1 MRGNVIPSYT
11 PITPPNGIAEQHVS
25 MGSWW
30 TVTLRRVNP
39 FAYTFVIPFLIVFAI
54 FRIYPFLLGTITS
67 FTDQRVGPR
76 PGNYVGFENYIE
88 VFNNSEV
95 RRAFIVTF
103 QYSIIVVPM
112 SFFIGLAMA
121 VYVNRKLPTHT
132 ISRLVFFAP
141 FVLTATI
148 VAIVWNWMFQTQFG
162 LVNVGLGLLGL
173 PDRIAW
179 LKEPDLIL
187 PVIAFITTWWQAG
200 FAMVIFLGA
209 LQSIPSELIE
219 AARIDGANPWQ
230 SFWRVTFPLLLPV
243 STLVITI
250 TLIEAMRIFSL
261 IHVITRGGPSDHSTS
276 VVFYIFQEGF
286 VRFEQGMA
294 AAVGVV
300 LFLVIMVLTALR
312 FALLRGDKS
321 YF

>member
-1 MRGNVIPSYT
+1 MVNYT
-11 PITPPNGIAEQHVS
+11 PITPNNRVGERSGHADHRWFLA
-25 MGSWW
+25 M
-30 TVTLRRVNP
+30 RRVNP
-39 FAYTFVIPFLIVFAI
+39 FAFTFIIPFLVVFLI
-54 FRIYPFLLGTITS
+54 FRIYPFILGLLTS
-67 FTDQRVGPR
+67 FTDARVGPR
-76 PGNYVGFENYIE
+76 PGNYVGFENFVE
-88 VFNNSEV
+88 VVTNSEV
-95 RRAFIVTF
+95 RRAFVVTF

-112 SFFIGLAMA
+112 SFFLGLAMA

-132 ISRLVFFAP
+132 FSRLVFFAP

-162 LVNVGLGLLGL
+162 LVNVGLGMFGL

-179 LKEPDLIL
+179 LKEPVLIL
-187 PVIAFITTWWQAG
+187 PVIAFITTWWQVG

-209 LQSIPSELIE
+209 LQNIPGELLD
-219 AARIDGANPWQ
+219 AARIDGANAWQ

-243 STLVITI
+243 SSLVITI
-250 TLIEAMRIFSL
+250 SLIEAMRVFSL
-261 IHVITRGGPSDHSTS
+261 IHIITRGGPSDHSTS

-294 AAVGVV
+294 AAIGVV
-300 LFLVIMVLTALR
+300 LFLVIMILTILR
-312 FALLRGDKS
+312 FTLLRADKD

>member
-1 MRGNVIPSYT
+1 MVNYT
-11 PITPPNGIAEQHVS
+11 PITPDNRVAERS
-25 MGSWW
+25 GSPDHRWF
-30 TVTLRRVNP
+30 VAMRRVNP
-39 FAYTFVIPFLIVFAI
+39 FAFTFIIPFLVVFLI
-54 FRIYPFLLGTITS
+54 FRIYPFFLGILTS
-67 FTDQRVGPR
+67 FTDARVGPR
-76 PGNYVGFENYIE
+76 PGNYIGFENFVE
-88 VFNNSEV
+88 VVTNSEV
-95 RRAFIVTF
+95 RRAFIITF

-112 SFFIGLAMA
+112 SFFVGLAMA

-148 VAIVWNWMFQTQFG
+148 IAIVWNWTLQTQFG
-162 LVNVGLGLLGL
+162 LVNVGLGMLGL

-179 LKEPDLIL
+179 LKEPVLVL

-209 LQSIPSELIE
+209 LQSIPSELLD
-219 AARIDGANPWQ
+219 AARIDGANAWQ

-243 STLVITI
+243 SSLVITI
-250 TLIEAMRIFSL
+250 TLIEAMRVFSL
-261 IHVITRGGPSDHSTS
+261 IHIITQGGPSDYSTS
-276 VVFYIFQEGF
+276 VVYYIFQEGF

-300 LFLVIMVLTALR
+300 LFLIIMILTILR
-312 FALLRGDKS
+312 FTLLRADKE

>member
-1 MRGNVIPSYT
+1 MD
-11 PITPPNGIAEQHVS
+11 
-25 MGSWW
+25 SWW
-30 TVTLRRVNP
+30 SVFLRRANP
-39 FAYTFVIPFLIVFAI
+39 FAFTFVIPFLIVFAI
-54 FRIYPFLLGTITS
+54 FRIYPFLLGMYTS
-67 FTDQRVGPR
+67 FTDARVGPR
-76 PGNYVGFENYIE
+76 PGNLIGFENYLDMLS
-88 VFNNSEV
+88 NSEV
-95 RRAFIVTF
+95 QRAFVVTF
-103 QYSIIVVPM
+103 QYSILVVPM
-112 SFFIGLAMA
+112 SFFVGLAMA
-121 VYVNRKLPTHT
+121 VYVNRKLHTHT
-132 ISRLVFFAP
+132 LSRLVFFGP

-179 LKEPDLIL
+179 LKEPILIL

-209 LQSIPSELIE
+209 LQSIPNELLE
-219 AARIDGANPWQ
+219 AARIDGANAWQ

-250 TLIEAMRIFSL
+250 TLIEAMRVFSL
-261 IHVITRGGPSDHSTS
+261 IHIITRGGPSDHSTT

-286 VRFEQGMA
+286 SRFEQGMA

-300 LFLVIMVLTALR
+300 LFLVILILTALR
-312 FALLRGDKS
+312 FALIRGDVK
-321 YF
+321 YY

>member
-1 MRGNVIPSYT
+1 M
-11 PITPPNGIAEQHVS
+11 
-25 MGSWW
+25 
-30 TVTLRRVNP
+30 
-39 FAYTFVIPFLIVFAI
+39 FAI
-54 FRIYPFLLGTITS
+54 FRIYPFLLGILTS

-76 PGNYVGFENYIE
+76 PGNFVGVENYIAVFRNPE
-88 VFNNSEV
+88 VG
-95 RRAFIVTF
+95 RAFMVTF

-112 SFFIGLAMA
+112 SFFVGLAMA

-132 ISRLVFFAP
+132 VSRLVFFAP

-162 LVNVGLGLLGL
+162 LVNVGLGLIGL

-209 LQSIPSELIE
+209 LQSIPSELLE

-250 TLIEAMRIFSL
+250 TLIEAMRVFSL
-261 IHVITRGGPSDHSTS
+261 IHIISRGGPSDHSTT

-294 AAVGVV
+294 SAVGVV
-300 LFLVIMVLTALR
+300 LFLVIMILTALR
-312 FALLRGDKS
+312 FALIRGDKS

>member
-1 MRGNVIPSYT
+1 MVGYT
-11 PITPPNGIAEQHVS
+11 PITPDNRFEGKSGASEHRWFILMRS
-25 MGSWW
+25 
-30 TVTLRRVNP
+30 VNP
-39 FAYTFVIPFLIVFAI
+39 FAYTFVIPFLVVFLI
-54 FRIYPFLLGTITS
+54 FRIYPFVLGMMTS
-67 FTDQRVGPR
+67 FTDARVGPR
-76 PGNYVGFENYIE
+76 PGNFIGFENYLE
-88 VFNNSEV
+88 VVTNSEV

-103 QYSIIVVPM
+103 QYSVIVVPM
-112 SFFIGLAMA
+112 SFFVGLAMA
-121 VYVNRKLPTHT
+121 VFVNRRMPTHT
-132 ISRLVFFAP
+132 FSRLVFFAP

-179 LKEPDLIL
+179 LKEPVLIL
-187 PVIAFITTWWQAG
+187 PVIAFITTWWQVG

-209 LQSIPSELIE
+209 LQNIPDELLD
-219 AARIDGANPWQ
+219 AAKIDGANAWQ

-243 STLVITI
+243 SSLVITI
-250 TLIEAMRIFSL
+250 SLIEAMRVFSL
-261 IHVITRGGPSDHSTS
+261 IHIITRGGPSDHSTS

-294 AAVGVV
+294 AAIGVV
-300 LFLVIMVLTALR
+300 LFLVIMILTILR
-312 FALLRGDKS
+312 FTLLRADKD